1 MKRHHP
7 PGPPRLL
14 TLFTTR
20 WLAMAAIATLG
31 ACSREEQHTTWSV
44 YKADAG
50 SSSYSA
56 LTQINRDNVKDLKS
70 AWTFMPND
78 APEGAHFGKAEC
90 NPIIVNDVLYATSV
104 RHWVYALEAG
114 TGKKLWSFDP
124 FDGAR
129 GGGMYRGVTYWEDGD
144 DKRILLTAGK
154 FLLALDAVTGK
165 PIPSF
170 GENGK
175 VSLNLMPDDQPE
187 GWVVPTSPGIVF
199 GDLLI
204 LGSEVSEL
212 YGAAPGYVRAFNIRT
227 GALVWTF
234 HTIPHPGEEGYET
247 WPPDAWKYVGGAN
260 NWGGM
265 SLDEKR
271 GIVFLPLG
279 SPTYDYYGAD
289 RKGQNLF
296 GNCIVALDAKTGKR
310 LWHFQTVHHD
320 LWDYDL
326 PAPPNLVT
334 IEKDGKS
341 IDAIAQTSKTGFVY
355 VLNRE
360 TGEPIFPIEERNV
373 PVSTIPGEET
383 WPTQPFPTKPA
394 PYARQV
400 LTEADLTDRSP
411 QARDS
416 ALALFRSLRYEGMFT
431 PPDLR
436 GTFMFPGS
444 RGGSEWGGAAYDPST
459 GWLYV
464 NSNESPEIAQI
475 KKIKKSESSPSGSFF
490 GLGKTLYMNYCST
503 CHGADR
509 KGREPNFPSLRNISE
524 RLSQEAVL
532 NKIKT
537 GGGRMPA
544 FASVVKGHEE
554 EIIAFLFEIKKNE
567 FPKQSALPQ
576 DTTSVYL
583 NLTAYSDFEGP
594 DGYPAIK
601 PPWGTLNA
609 INLNTGEYAWKITLG
624 NFPEAQTSD
633 GSLTGTDSWG
643 GPMVTGGGL
652 VFIAGTR
659 DKKFRAFD
667 KATGA
672 VLWET
677 TLPGN
682 GFATPSTYTSG
693 GKQFVVISVTG
704 EKDEPGG
711 RIMAF
716 ALPD

>member
-1 MKRHHP
+1 
-7 PGPPRLL
+7 
-14 TLFTTR
+14 
-20 WLAMAAIATLG
+20 MAAMVTLG

-56 LTQINRDNVKDLKS
+56 LTQINRDNVKDLTP

-90 NPIIVNDVLYATSV
+90 NPIVVNDVLYATSV

-154 FLLALDAVTGK
+154 FLLALNADTGK

-175 VSLNLMPDDQPE
+175 VSLDLMPDDQPE
-187 GWVVPTSPGIVF
+187 GWVVPTSPGMVF

-227 GALVWTF
+227 GALAWTF
-234 HTIPHPGEEGYET
+234 HTIPHPGEAGYET

-260 NWGGM
+260 NWAGM

-360 TGEPIFPIEERNV
+360 TGEPVFPIEERKV

-394 PYARQV
+394 PYARHT

-475 KKIKKSESSPSGSFF
+475 KKIKKNESSPNGSFF
-490 GLGKTLYMNYCST
+490 GLGRTLYMNYCST
-503 CHGADR
+503 CHGTDR
-509 KGREPNFPSLRNISE
+509 KGREPNFPSLRNIGE

-567 FPKQSALPQ
+567 YPKQSALPQ

-624 NFPEAQTSD
+624 NFPEVQTP
-633 GSLTGTDSWG
+633 GGPPTGTDSWG

-667 KATGA
+667 KTTGA
-672 VLWET
+672 ILWET

-716 ALPD
+716 ALPE